1 MTIASGTIQNVSS
14 GTREA
19 GGKYTSAG
27 AAVDTCI
34 VAVAF
39 SGNYTQGDNAQ
50 VLDIAPAIQ
59 SSRRQG
65 AVTILQAMMEYP
77 GLEEGVVIGAKSVAV
92 SGAGITCELTSGN
105 LTTEHDTAALARMV
119 SPIGFRV
126 LYTCTV

>member
-1 MTIASGTIQNVSS
+1 MTIASGAIQTISS

-19 GGKYTSAG
+19 GARFTAGG
-27 AAVDTCI
+27 AAVDTCV

-39 SGNYTQGDNAQ
+39 SGSYVQGDNAQ
-50 VLDIAPAIQ
+50 VLNIAPAIQ
-59 SSRRQG
+59 NSRRQG
-65 AVTILQAMMEYP
+65 TVTILQAMMEYP

-92 SGAGITCELTSGN
+92 SGAGITCELTSGD
-105 LTTEHDTAALARMV
+105 LTTEHDTAALANMA